1 MISTSYYYLEK
12 CVMQCYQ
19 WEKQKLLG
27 KSKGFNTEPFYLIF
41 FFLAFDFCQFCVV
54 IRFFIPA
61 TTAIDLRL
69 KGLLYQI
76 LSITLFP
83 YLNYILN
90 FYLFYNNYE
99 TSCSLAT
106 MFAFGRSSCG
116 RKPECPEET
125 HLSDLVTTWPSHMPT
140 PAIVPGSQW
149 WERVG

>member
-41 FFLAFDFCQFCVV
+41 FLAFEFCQFCVV

-61 TTAIDLRL
+61 TTANDLRPQ
-69 KGLLYQI
+69 GLLYQI

-106 MFAFGRSSCG
+106 MFAFVRSSCG
-116 RKPECPEET
+116 RKPEKPTC
-125 HLSDLVTTWPSHMPT
+125 LTW
-140 PAIVPGSQW
+140 
-149 WERVG
+149 